1 MRDLLITLIVV
12 GAIPATLYRP
22 YIGIL
27 VWSWISYMNPHRL
40 AYGFAYSMP
49 FAQMIAVALVLA
61 FLFNRD
67 KQKIP
72 LDRLTVTWGLFLLW
86 MCLTTAMAIY
96 PDSAMPALIK
106 IIKIQAVTVMSIL
119 FLTNY
124 KRVEFLI
131 WTIVL
136 SIGFFSFKGGLFTL
150 ATGGGFRVWGPPG
163 SFIQENNS
171 LALATLM
178 VIPLIYY
185 LYTVQ
190 KNKWIK
196 YGLMAGFGLSL
207 ISALGSQS
215 RGAFIASAA
224 VLGFYWLKTKGKLIS
239 GLGIVMFAVVA
250 WNFMPAEWHER
261 MSSIQDYQED
271 RSAMGRIN
279 AWIYSINIA
288 NHNITGGGF
297 NSWGEQTYAVYNP
310 SAEFVAVAHSIYFS
324 VLADHGWIGLLLFLL
339 CFFFSWRNLTF
350 VIRHADKGT
359 PEETL
364 AKMLQVSY
372 VAYFTGGAFLSLSY
386 FDLPWHLIAISVLM
400 KKFMLE
406 GQLTYNPPK
415 PRFPWMEQRS
425 KPASTSGRGPSA

>member
-150 ATGGGFRVWGPPG
+150 ATGGGFRV
-163 SFIQENNS
+163 
-171 LALATLM
+171 
-178 VIPLIYY
+178 
-185 LYTVQ
+185 
-190 KNKWIK
+190 
-196 YGLMAGFGLSL
+196 
-207 ISALGSQS
+207 
-215 RGAFIASAA
+215 
-224 VLGFYWLKTKGKLIS
+224 
-239 GLGIVMFAVVA
+239 
-250 WNFMPAEWHER
+250 
-261 MSSIQDYQED
+261 
-271 RSAMGRIN
+271 
-279 AWIYSINIA
+279 
-288 NHNITGGGF
+288 
-297 NSWGEQTYAVYNP
+297 
-310 SAEFVAVAHSIYFS
+310 
-324 VLADHGWIGLLLFLL
+324 
-339 CFFFSWRNLTF
+339 
-350 VIRHADKGT
+350 
-359 PEETL
+359 
-364 AKMLQVSY
+364 
-372 VAYFTGGAFLSLSY
+372 
-386 FDLPWHLIAISVLM
+386 
-400 KKFMLE
+400 
-406 GQLTYNPPK
+406 
-415 PRFPWMEQRS
+415 QR
-425 KPASTSGRGPSA
+425 